1 MPWCGACE
9 RWFGPAALGPGGTC
23 PACGRR
29 VAGSP
34 EGADGPEPDP
44 AGPETALRPV
54 AGAPWHFKL
63 LLAALALYLGFRLW
77 QAIAWLVAHL

>member
-1 MPWCGACE
+1 
-9 RWFGPAALGPGGTC
+9 
-23 PACGRR
+23 
-29 VAGSP
+29 
-34 EGADGPEPDP
+34 
-44 AGPETALRPV
+44 V